1 MGWDMAKQARK
12 ERWASFWMGVILGA
26 LVFVVPCAVIVLRV
40 QAAFSVMQEAVQT
53 QRQTEALLRTTLD
66 RCKGTSAHNADIA
79 VDCLKKLGQ
88 ARIHEDEV
96 IVENV
101 QLRQLI
107 EKYQAQLRQGQ
118 IPAELAK
125 LLLGLFL

>member
-1 MGWDMAKQARK
+1 MAWSK
-12 ERWASFWMGVILGA
+12 EKSEGFWIGLVLGA

-40 QAAFSVMQEAVQT
+40 QAAFSVMEGVVQT
-53 QRQTEALLRTTLD
+53 QAQTAALLRTALD
-66 RCKGTSAHNADIA
+66 RCKETSAHNLDVALDYS
-79 VDCLKKLGQ
+79 KKLGQ

-107 EKYQAQLRQGQ
+107 EKYQAQLQQGR
-118 IPAELAK
+118 IPADLAK
-125 LLLGLFL
+125 LLLSLFL

>member
-1 MGWDMAKQARK
+1 MAWNKGQ
-12 ERWASFWMGVILGA
+12 WANFWLGVILGA
-26 LVFVVPCAVIVLRV
+26 LLFVVPCAVIVLRV
-40 QAAFSVMQEAVQT
+40 QAAFSVMQEVVQT

-66 RCKGTSAHNADIA
+66 RCKETSAHNADVA
-79 VDCLKKLGQ
+79 VDYAKKLGQ